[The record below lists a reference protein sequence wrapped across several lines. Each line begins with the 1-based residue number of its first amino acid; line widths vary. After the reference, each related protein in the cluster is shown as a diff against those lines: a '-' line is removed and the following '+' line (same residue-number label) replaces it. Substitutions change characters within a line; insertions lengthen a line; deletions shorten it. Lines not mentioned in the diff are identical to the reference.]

1 MALIYESDKG
11 KGREKIVEGF
21 VPCRSDDLSFA
32 KAKGWKT
39 HTKSLE
45 FTTGH
50 HEWVHFSKSSYN
62 DLHTSSTLLKITGL
76 QSAKSSR
83 PGRTQ
88 EVPSN
93 VKFSTNVSR
102 YNDVLLMPPP
112 PVPQHTAP
120 SSRRV
125 TYVQH
130 LEELERRQSLAVKDA
145 DRQDAERQSSL
156 ISSMNSD
163 LEDMMQPEQ
172 ITQGD
177 TQTQGAFQHSAFE
190 DAVTVTPT
198 TFRGRSV
205 QSSHLHTPIT
215 TDTFLLLAET
225 QQTIAARKP
234 YLLQSASA
242 LAKKAGGRTES
253 GQMMLCQ
260 CGFGKDEGDTVWT
273 SLMHFIDDTI

>member
-1 MALIYESDKG
+1 
-11 KGREKIVEGF
+11 
-21 VPCRSDDLSFA
+21 
-32 KAKGWKT
+32 
-39 HTKSLE
+39 
-45 FTTGH
+45 
-50 HEWVHFSKSSYN
+50 
-62 DLHTSSTLLKITGL
+62 
-76 QSAKSSR
+76 
-83 PGRTQ
+83 
-88 EVPSN
+88 
-93 VKFSTNVSR
+93 
-102 YNDVLLMPPP
+102 MPPP

-120 SSRRV
+120 SSRRA
-125 TYVQH
+125 THVQH
-130 LEELERRQSLAVKDA
+130 LEELERGQSFAVKDA

-156 ISSMNSD
+156 ISSMNSG

-273 SLMHFIDDTI
+273 SLMISLTTRSNSSAGSMFVLLNLAASPLLRIYRCCRPTPSRRARLLLVPFGRHRRRELQGSSEACRTSPRHVPRGQQRAENSNGLVKSYGYVGISQRSRPC